1 MKIKIKKAL
10 GNLALAGVLLISGG
24 QAASAAV
31 TPDNLTA
38 IRNKTFDFPVE
49 QFDYNSNNK
58 TVTVYMRDSEG
69 RSTYEIYKCINIIK
83 GTCYVY
89 ENQKPEN
96 ED

>member
-31 TPDNLTA
+31 TPDDLIP
-38 IRNKTFDFPVE
+38 IRNKEFKFPVT
-49 QFDYNSNNK
+49 QINYNSAK
-58 TVTVYMRDSEG
+58 KQATVYMTNDEG
-69 RSTYEIYKCINIIK
+69 RSTYEIYQCMEVKQ

-89 ENQKPEN
+89 RNQEPLN
-96 ED
+96 